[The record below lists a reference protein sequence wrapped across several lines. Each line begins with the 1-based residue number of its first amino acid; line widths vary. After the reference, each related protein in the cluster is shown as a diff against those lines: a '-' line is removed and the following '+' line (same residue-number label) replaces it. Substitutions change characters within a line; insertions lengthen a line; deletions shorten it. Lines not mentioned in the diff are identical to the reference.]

1 MLGMTRTEDNAWF
14 LIAGLLIGMEL
25 EFLFMPDIDFFREKW
40 PIVLVVLIV
49 WAIVRRGSND

>member
-1 MLGMTRTEDNAWF
+1 MTRTEDNAWF

-49 WAIVRRGSND
+49 WAIVRRGKNGE